1 MPVAS
6 SYADVIKDWE
16 ALLTAALEHALSLP
30 DAERARI
37 AFQEHLARTKEMKA
51 RQDSLTAARQETTQ
65 ALRKLVLEGRDLAIR
80 LRGAV
85 KANLGPRSEGLVQFG
100 IPPIRKRAPRK
111 TATKPTDGTPAPGTP
126 TGTPTPPPPVTDKPA
141 A

>member
-6 SYADVIKDWE
+6 SYAEVIKDWE
-16 ALLTAALEHALSLP
+16 ALLAAALEHALNLP
-30 DAERARI
+30 DAERHRI
-37 AFQEHLARTKEMKA
+37 AFQEHVARTKEMKA

-65 ALRKLVLEGRDLAIR
+65 ALRKLVLEGKDLAIR
-80 LRGAV
+80 LRGVV

-100 IPPIRKRAPRK
+100 IPPIRKRALRK
-111 TATKPTDGTPAPGTP
+111 TATKPPD
-126 TGTPTPPPPVTDKPA
+126 GTPTPETSTPAEAPAPPVTKPA

>member
-16 ALLTAALEHALSLP
+16 ALLAAALEHALTLP
-30 DAERARI
+30 DAERTRI
-37 AFQEHLARTKEMKA
+37 AFQEHVARTKEMKA

-65 ALRKLVLEGRDLAIR
+65 ALRKLLLEGKDLAIR

-111 TATKPTDGTPAPGTP
+111 TDAKPPDGKPAPETP
-126 TGTPTPPPPVTDKPA
+126 TSPVDKPA